1 MARAC
6 LCVQWFTLLGPLAT
20 VACAQV
26 IQGQVDSIG
35 FQTSAGPVLRAG
47 QWCPLRVSLQSQ
59 GSQLFAGELRLEALD
74 LDGDRVTFHQ
84 PPVTLTGEAGPPKR
98 VWCYVAVNAVH
109 ELPATLQLTDE
120 NGAAVVPAFPLPP
133 APPVALHGDDVL
145 VLDLS
150 YPAVLALNDLVTPGW
165 QPGQPTEGTRRFYRN
180 YAVAHA
186 APADLPDR
194 WWGLEAVDVIVWDQP
209 DPAAL
214 SLPQR
219 DALTDWVRHGGQLVV
234 GVGATWP
241 ALQKSELAQVLPL
254 AGDGQ
259 TISVQQLDA
268 LFTRLGPSEWKTR
281 KFRDPV
287 PVTLA
292 PPAAGAFRTFGDFG
306 PRNEP
311 IHLITMR
318 LVGAGRV
325 VATAAGLRDLT
336 GVPLNLEQFWAL
348 LLDVN
353 AYSAGYVKAQQSLAS
368 QYTPLTA
375 PWLYE
380 DLVAPISFGAA
391 SALRG
396 VTVLLFVVAYV
407 LVATLASWWWLRRR
421 GWTQWS
427 WPVFAGFAVAGGGVS
442 LGTVSAMRG
451 LIGGV
456 HSLCVLDVEPGTTQV
471 HGRCWFGYRS
481 PLRQRVELMLPG
493 DGNFLRPLARHP
505 RVPNY
510 YMTSARYA
518 AAPTR
523 ATLTDV
529 LVRATL
535 KQVEGYWQG
544 ELDALLRGDLTADRQ
559 SGRLMPTS
567 WLANDT
573 SVPLAG
579 GYLLYIDPRQDD
591 GTGVPWRPAGL
602 TQPYPLPETAGGPV
616 DREIP
621 PAANILVVR
630 IPAIP
635 AGQQIR
641 GLGVSDYERVDTEW
655 VAWARRPKRKR
666 SEMYQGERD
675 LRTLWAEQQTWADN
689 SVFAALRGNLPAALP
704 AVLLCSTRNYHL
716 PNRTDD
722 FDSATAGPRSDGVPN
737 CDISHWLV
745 RGQAVLLAWS
755 ETPGPA
761 RLHRNGRPLEPL
773 AGLTVYRVRLPL
785 TYEGAPPRA
794 DVEP

>member
-1 MARAC
+1 MGVLLAC
-6 LCVQWFTLLGPLAT
+6 LVWSTAGYA
-20 VACAQV
+20 AAQIV
-26 IQGQVDSIG
+26 QGQIDGVG
-35 FQTSAGPVLRAG
+35 FETSAGPVLRAG
-47 QWCPLRVSLQSQ
+47 QWCPVRVSLQSQ
-59 GSQLFAGELRLEALD
+59 GSQLIAGELRLEALD

-84 PPVTLTGEAGPPKR
+84 PPITLAGEAGPPKR
-98 VWCYVAVNAVH
+98 VWCYLAVNAVN
-109 ELPATLQLTDE
+109 ELPA
-120 NGAAVVPAFPLPP
+120 AVQFADTESQALLAELPLPP
-133 APPVALHGDDVL
+133 VPPIPLHGDDVL

-150 YPAVLALNDLVTPGW
+150 YSAVSSLNSLITPGW
-165 QPGQPTEGTRRFYRN
+165 QPGQPTEGARRTYRN
-180 YAVAHA
+180 YAIAHA
-186 APADLPDR
+186 APVDLPDR

-209 DPAAL
+209 DPAVL
-214 SLPQR
+214 SIPQR
-219 DALTDWVRHGGQLVV
+219 DALTEWVRQGGQLVV
-234 GVGATWP
+234 GIGAAWP
-241 ALQKSELAQVLPL
+241 ALHKSELAEILPL

-259 TISVQQLDA
+259 TISVERFDT
-268 LFTRLGPSEWKTR
+268 LFARLGHAEWKSR
-281 KFRDPV
+281 VFRDPV

-292 PPAAGAFRTFGDFG
+292 QPAPGAFRTFGEFG

-311 IHLITMR
+311 LCLVTMR

-336 GVPLNLEQFWAL
+336 SVPLNAEQFWAL

-353 AYSAGYVKAQQSLAS
+353 TYSAGYVKNQQSL
-368 QYTPLTA
+368 LTQFSPSGA
-375 PWLYE
+375 VWLYE
-380 DLVAPISFGAA
+380 DLVKPVSFGAA

-407 LVATLASWWWLRRR
+407 LAATLVSWWYLRRR

-456 HSLCVLDVEPGTTQV
+456 QSLCVLDVEPGTTKV

-481 PLRQRVELMLPG
+481 PLRQRVELTLPG

-518 AAPTR
+518 ATPTR
-523 ATLTDV
+523 ATLSDV
-529 LVRATL
+529 LVRGTL
-535 KQVEGYWQG
+535 KQVEGHWRG
-544 ELDALLRGDLTADRQ
+544 DLDGLLRGDLTADRR
-559 SGRLMPTS
+559 SGRLLPTS

-573 SVPLAG
+573 SVALAG

-591 GTGVPWRPAGL
+591 GTGVPWRAAGL
-602 TQPYPLPETAGGPV
+602 TLPYALPETAGGPV

-630 IPAIP
+630 LPAL
-635 AGQQIR
+635 ASGQQIR
-641 GLGVSDYERVDTEW
+641 GLGAADYERIDAEW
-655 VAWARRPKRKR
+655 VAWARRPTRKR
-666 SEMYQGERD
+666 SEMYQGQRD

-689 SVFAALRGNLPAALP
+689 GVFAALRRTLPDGLS
-704 AVLLCSTRNYHL
+704 AVLLSSTRNFHL

-722 FDSATAGPRSDGVPN
+722 FDSAIAGPRGDGVPSL
-737 CDISHWLV
+737 DISHWLV
-745 RGQAVLLAWS
+745 HGQAVFIAWAES
-755 ETPGPA
+755 AGPPQ
-761 RLHRNGRPLEPL
+761 LHRNGRPLDSL

-785 TYEGAPPRA
+785 TYEGAPPRG